1 MPKVVD
7 REKRRAEVAEAAWRV
22 VERVGIRAAT
32 LRDIAEEMGIT
43 KGSLA
48 HYFQSKQQL
57 VAFAFEHGVTRVFA
71 RMEAMTRVASP
82 GVDRLRIALELMT
95 PAHFDL
101 DAASAAALTFWAYA
115 TDDKLLADVH
125 LRNYATW
132 RTRVSGFLEEAKARG
147 QLRAA
152 TDVALETTALMALV
166 DGTLVGS
173 VLEPDQFTKAR
184 ILEILDHA
192 LSRL

>member
-22 VERVGIRAAT
+22 IERVGIRAAT

-57 VAFAFEHGVTRVFA
+57 VAFAFEHGVRRVFEH
-71 RMEAMTRVASP
+71 MESMTRVASP

-132 RTRVSGFLEEAKARG
+132 RTRVSEFLEEAKARG

-152 TDVALETTALMALV
+152 TDVTLETTALMALV

-173 VLEPDQFTKAR
+173 VLEPDQFTKPR
-184 ILEILDHA
+184 ILQILDHA

>member
-32 LRDIAEEMGIT
+32 LRDIAEEMGMT
-43 KGSLA
+43 KGALA

-57 VAFAFEHGVTRVFA
+57 VAFAFEHGVTRVFE

-132 RTRVSGFLEEAKARG
+132 RTRIRGFLEEAKTRG

-152 TDVALETTALMALV
+152 TDVALETTALIALV

-173 VLEPDQFTKAR
+173 VLEPDQYTNPR

>member
-7 REKRRAEVAEAAWRV
+7 PEKRRAEVAEAAWRV
-22 VERVGIRAAT
+22 VDRVGIRAAT

-57 VAFAFEHGVTRVFA
+57 VAFAFEHGVSRVFA
-71 RMEAMTRVASP
+71 RMESMTRVATP
-82 GVDRLRIALELMT
+82 GIDRLRIALELMT

-132 RTRVSGFLEEAKARG
+132 RTRVRGFLEEAKTRG
-147 QLRAA
+147 QLRAG
-152 TDVALETTALMALV
+152 TDVALETTALIALV

-173 VLEPDQFTKAR
+173 VLEPDQYTKPR

>member
-7 REKRRAEVAEAAWRV
+7 PEKRRAEVAEAAWRV
-22 VERVGIRAAT
+22 VDRVGIRAAT

-57 VAFAFEHGVTRVFA
+57 VAFAFEHGVSRVFA
-71 RMEAMTRVASP
+71 RMESMTRVASP
-82 GVDRLRIALELMT
+82 GIDRLRIALELMT

-132 RTRVSGFLEEAKARG
+132 RTRVRGFLEEAKTRG

-152 TDVALETTALMALV
+152 TDVALETTALIALV

-173 VLEPDQFTKAR
+173 VLEPDQYTKPR